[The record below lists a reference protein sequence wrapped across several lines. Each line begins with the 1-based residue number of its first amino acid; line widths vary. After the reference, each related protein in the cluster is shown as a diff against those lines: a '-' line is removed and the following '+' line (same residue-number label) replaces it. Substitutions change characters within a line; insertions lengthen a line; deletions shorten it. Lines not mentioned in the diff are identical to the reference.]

1 MTKRALDKNHKQ
13 FFNQDISQVQSEFSE
28 RNPNFVLSSN
38 PFVKT
43 EFLHKLVESMGLP
56 ILFLDCDLLYSGYV
70 ASGIIKKN
78 DKLEFFVT
86 TKSSLNNN
94 IKQIVKK
101 IENEKSLIIL
111 DSLNGLYNMFDE
123 LEYVRFINATIMLL
137 STVAKYSKSIIIITG
152 MARKNDSNEYV
163 LSPTGRHVVKIKK
176 AGFYELELS
185 ETSLILNAM
194 DNNQEN
200 IRSFESS

>member
-1 MTKRALDKNHKQ
+1 MDKNH
-13 FFNQDISQVQSEFSE
+13 NQALNQNISQIQSEFSG

-43 EFLHKLVESMGLP
+43 EFLHKLVESMNLP
-56 ILFLDCDLLYSGYV
+56 VFFLDCDLLYSGYV

-78 DKLEFFVT
+78 DKLKFFVT
-86 TKSSLNNN
+86 TKSSLNND
-94 IKQIVKK
+94 IKQIIKK

-123 LEYVRFINATIMLL
+123 LEYVRFINSTIMLL

-152 MARKNDSNEYV
+152 MTRKNKNKEFV
-163 LSPTGRHVVKIKK
+163 LSPTGRQIVRIKK
-176 AGFYELELS
+176 AGFYELGSS
-185 ETSLILNAM
+185 ETSLILNLM
-194 DNNQEN
+194 ENTQEN
-200 IRSFESS
+200 KRSYEISK

>member
-1 MTKRALDKNHKQ
+1 MDKNH
-13 FFNQDISQVQSEFSE
+13 NQALNQNISQIQSEFSG

-43 EFLHKLVESMGLP
+43 EFLHKLVESMNLP
-56 ILFLDCDLLYSGYV
+56 VFFLDCDLLYSGYV

-78 DKLEFFVT
+78 DKLKFFVT
-86 TKSSLNNN
+86 TKSSLNND
-94 IKQIVKK
+94 IKQIIKK

-123 LEYVRFINATIMLL
+123 LEYVRFINSTIMLL

-152 MARKNDSNEYV
+152 MARKNKNKEFV
-163 LSPTGRHVVKIKK
+163 LSPTGRQIVRIKK
-176 AGFYELELS
+176 AGFYELGSS
-185 ETSLILNAM
+185 ETSLILNLM
-194 DNNQEN
+194 EN
-200 IRSFESS
+200 TLENKRPYEISK